1 MPKRAAKSQIE
12 TSTSAPLSLP
22 PVVDKRQ
29 ATDKLLEVLFELAVK
44 GNLTAAK
51 LYLDFQ
57 LKRGSD
63 EPPGLTAEDALKI
76 LNDNLPVQTHT
87 REGVG

>member
-1 MPKRAAKSQIE
+1 MPKHAGKSKME

-29 ATDKLLEVLFELAVK
+29 ALDKLLEVLLELALT
-44 GNLTAAK
+44 GNLAAAK

-63 EPPGLTAEDALKI
+63 EPPGLTAEDALKL
-76 LNDNLPVQTHT
+76 LNQ
-87 REGVG
+87 E

>member
-1 MPKRAAKSQIE
+1 MPKRAAKSKIE
-12 TSTSAPLSLP
+12 TSTAAPLSLP
-22 PVVDKRQ
+22 PVVDKGQ
-29 ATDKLLEVLFELAVK
+29 AMDKLLEYLFEMAMK

-63 EPPGLTAEDALKI
+63 EPAGLTAEDALKI
-76 LNDNLPVQTHT
+76 LNQTPPLSDH
-87 REGVG
+87 

>member
-1 MPKRAAKSQIE
+1 MPKRAAKGRIE
-12 TSTSAPLSLP
+12 TSTAAPLSLP

-29 ATDKLLEVLFELAVK
+29 ATDKLLEVLFEMALK
-44 GNLTAAK
+44 GDIAAAK

-76 LNDNLPVQTHT
+76 LNDNQTHAT
-87 REGVG
+87 GGVG

>member
-1 MPKRAAKSQIE
+1 MPKRAAKSKIE
-12 TSTSAPLSLP
+12 TSTAAPLSLP

-29 ATDKLLEVLFELAVK
+29 AMDKLLDVLFEMALKGDLA
-44 GNLTAAK
+44 AAK

-63 EPPGLTAEDALKI
+63 EPSGLTAEDALKI
-76 LNDNLPVQTHT
+76 LNDNQTHT
-87 REGVG
+87 AKGVG

>member
-1 MPKRAAKSQIE
+1 ME

-29 ATDKLLEVLFELAVK
+29 ALDKLLEVLFELAVK

-76 LNDNLPVQTHT
+76 LNQTPGH
-87 REGVG
+87 